1 MKKFLTHYRH
11 PKAFPFFLFV
21 TLCLQVLIVSQ
32 AHANL
37 VTDQKLT
44 SQLVLIAVLVLA
56 GEACLV
62 TWLFR
67 RRGLNCK
74 YFGGALFIVN
84 LLTWAIF
91 FKVYRSLIANVY
103 LIEASI
109 VILEAVAIFYISRLP
124 FIRSMS
130 NKPVGILG
138 AVISSV
144 LGNLF
149 SWGIGALA
157 LFLLIHFRV

>member
-1 MKKFLTHYRH
+1 M
-11 PKAFPFFLFV
+11 
-21 TLCLQVLIVSQ
+21 TLCLQVFHMSQ

-37 VTDQKLT
+37 ITDKTVSLEFI
-44 SQLVLIAVLVLA
+44 LIAVLVLG

-67 RRGLNCK
+67 RRGFNRI

-84 LLTWAIF
+84 LITWVLF
-91 FKVYRSLIANVY
+91 FNVYRTIVENIY
-103 LIEASI
+103 LVEGSI
-109 VILEAVAIFYISRLP
+109 VILEGVAIFYISRLP

-138 AVISSV
+138 AAGSSV
-144 LGNLF
+144 LGNVF
-149 SWGIGALA
+149 SWGLGSLI
-157 LFLLIHFRV
+157 LFLVIYFKRM